1 MAEEQDDT
9 KTELSIE
16 ELVKIANNLNAQVQ
30 QQNLMIRDM
39 GDKLGRKEAEN
50 SQLRAVITQFQ
61 GGTNPPPSVDDG
73 DAVTEEE

>member
-50 SQLRAVITQFQ
+50 SQLRAVITQIQ
-61 GGTNPPPSVDDG
+61 GGANPPPSVDDG

>member
-1 MAEEQDDT
+1 MAEEQDNT

-50 SQLRAVITQFQ
+50 SQLRAVITQIQ
-61 GGTNPPPSVDDG
+61 GGTTPPNVDDG
-73 DAVTEEE
+73 DKITEEE

>member
-1 MAEEQDDT
+1 MAEEQDNT

-50 SQLRAVITQFQ
+50 SQLRAVITQIQ
-61 GGTNPPPSVDDG
+61 GGATPPNVDDG
-73 DAVTEEE
+73 DKITEEE

>member
-50 SQLRAVITQFQ
+50 SQLRAVITQIQ

>member
-1 MAEEQDDT
+1 MADEQQDNA

-50 SQLRAVITQFQ
+50 SQLRAVITQIQ
-61 GGTNPPPSVDDG
+61 GGPTPPSVDDG
-73 DAVTEEE
+73 EAKTEEE